1 MASPSAW
8 ASAARGRIDPG
19 SLLSSRGR
27 TLCTSSRVLL
37 IRTSATLG
45 RFLPRLHLS
54 PMTPTR
60 ASFPDAGTLSG
71 SGDTGLGGCCPAQQC
86 PPAAFPPACVPCTKP
101 ARPGAEWT
109 VAGSEC
115 PHPQALCGAGRGGWG
130 GLPRL
135 LLLAKYRPERVLPLR
150 DRAAVAVAVA
160 PAAFAPSKS
169 VRVRRACP
177 GRGRNGRTSEAG
189 ARAGGNQTPFLS
201 VSALSVGS

>member
-1 MASPSAW
+1 M
-8 ASAARGRIDPG
+8 
-19 SLLSSRGR
+19 LSSPAVSPRGLPAGLCSLHK
-27 TLCTSSRVLL
+27 TLH
-37 IRTSATLG
+37 G
-45 RFLPRLHLS
+45 REPSGQSPGLS
-54 PMTPTR
+54 VPTPK
-60 ASFPDAGTLSG
+60 L
-71 SGDTGLGGCCPAQQC
+71 C
-86 PPAAFPPACVPCTKP
+86 
-101 ARPGAEWT
+101 AELD
-109 VAGSEC
+109 V
-115 PHPQALCGAGRGGWG
+115 

-150 DRAAVAVAVA
+150 DRAAVAVA

>member
-1 MASPSAW
+1 M
-8 ASAARGRIDPG
+8 
-19 SLLSSRGR
+19 LSSPAVSPRGLPAGLCSLHK
-27 TLCTSSRVLL
+27 TLHGRETSGQSP
-37 IRTSATLG
+37 G
-45 RFLPRLHLS
+45 LS
-54 PMTPTR
+54 IPTPK
-60 ASFPDAGTLSG
+60 L
-71 SGDTGLGGCCPAQQC
+71 C
-86 PPAAFPPACVPCTKP
+86 
-101 ARPGAEWT
+101 AELD
-109 VAGSEC
+109 VEG
-115 PHPQALCGAGRGGWG
+115 G

-150 DRAAVAVAVA
+150 DRAAVAVA